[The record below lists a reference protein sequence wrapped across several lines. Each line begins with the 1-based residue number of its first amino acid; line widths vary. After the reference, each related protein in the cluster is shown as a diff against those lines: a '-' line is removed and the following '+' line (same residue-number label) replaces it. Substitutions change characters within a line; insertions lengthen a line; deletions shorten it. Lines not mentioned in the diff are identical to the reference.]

1 LPIKG
6 DQEAKFS
13 FGVTNLF
20 NVHLPVME
28 SVQVIDPSGGGF
40 DQFGPVIRAGL
51 EVNF

>member
-1 LPIKG
+1 MNG
-6 DQEAKFS
+6 RQEAKFS

-20 NVHLPVME
+20 NEKLPVME

-40 DQFGPVIRAGL
+40 DQFGPVIRLGL